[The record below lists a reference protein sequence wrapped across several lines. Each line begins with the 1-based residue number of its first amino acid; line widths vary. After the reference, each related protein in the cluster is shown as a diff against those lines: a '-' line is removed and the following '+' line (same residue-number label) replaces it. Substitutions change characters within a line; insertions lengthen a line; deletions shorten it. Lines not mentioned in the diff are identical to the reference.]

1 MKGIV
6 LSGGTGSRLY
16 PSTISVNKHLLPIYD
31 KPMIFYPISVL
42 LLAGIRDILIITT
55 KEDANLF
62 KNLLG
67 SGDYIGCNFKYEIQ
81 EEPNGIA
88 EAFIIGEKFI
98 GNDNVMLILGDN
110 ILYGSGLSSIIKP
123 IEDNCAKIFPI
134 IVNDPERFGVVE
146 YDQEGQIIS
155 IEEKPKNPKSNFAI
169 PGIYFYPNDVIKIS
183 KIIEP
188 SDRGELE
195 ISSLNEYYLK
205 NNRIK
210 AYNLPRGITW
220 LDTGTP
226 DSLADAIEFVKVI
239 EKRTTKKIAC
249 LEEIALLRGYI
260 TKQQAINA
268 AKRYG
273 KSQYADYI
281 KNIAVD

>member
-6 LSGGTGSRLY
+6 LAGGTGSRLY

-81 EEPNGIA
+81 EAPNGIA

-98 GNDNVMLILGDN
+98 ENDNVMLILGDN

-123 IEDNCAKIFPI
+123 TLDNCAKIFPI

-146 YDQEGQIIS
+146 YDENHQIIS
-155 IEEKPKNPKSNFAI
+155 IEEKPENPKSNYAI
-169 PGIYFYPNDVIKIS
+169 PGIYYYPNDVIKIS
-183 KIIEP
+183 KKIRP
-188 SDRGELE
+188 SARGELE
-195 ISSLNEYYLK
+195 ISSLNEYYLSH
-205 NNRIK
+205 NRIQAVK
-210 AYNLPRGITW
+210 LPRGITW

-226 DSLADAIEFVKVI
+226 ESLADAIEFVKVI

-249 LEEIALLRGYI
+249 LEEIALIRGFI
-260 TKQQAINA
+260 NKKQAIIA
-268 AKRYG
+268 AQRYG
-273 KSQYADYI
+273 KSHYSDYI
-281 KNIAVD
+281 KNLSID

>member
-6 LSGGTGSRLY
+6 LAGGTGSRLY

-67 SGDYIGCNFKYEIQ
+67 NGDYIGCNFKYEIQ

-110 ILYGSGLSSIIKP
+110 ILYGSGLSSIIKTT
-123 IEDNCAKIFPI
+123 EDNCAKIFPI

-155 IEEKPKNPKSNFAI
+155 IEEKPKSPKSNFAI

-260 TKQQAINA
+260 TNQQAIKA

-281 KNIAVD
+281 KNIAVG

>member
-6 LSGGTGSRLY
+6 LAGGTGSRLY

-42 LLAGIRDILIITT
+42 LLSGIRDILIITT
-55 KEDANLF
+55 KEDASLF

-67 SGDYIGCNFKYEIQ
+67 SGDYIGCKFSYEIQ

-123 IEDNCAKIFPI
+123 TLDNCAKIFPI

-155 IEEKPKNPKSNFAI
+155 IEEKPKIPKSNFAI
-169 PGIYFYPNDVIKIS
+169 PGIYYYPNDVIKIS
-183 KIIEP
+183 KTIEP

-195 ISSLNEYYLK
+195 ISSLNEYYLN

-210 AYNLPRGITW
+210 AFNLPRGITW

-260 TKQQAINA
+260 TKQQAIKA

-281 KNIAVD
+281 KNISVD

>member
-6 LSGGTGSRLY
+6 LAGGTGSRLY

-42 LLAGIRDILIITT
+42 LLSGIRDILIITT
-55 KEDANLF
+55 KEDTSLF

-67 SGDYIGCNFKYEIQ
+67 SGDYIGCKFSYEIQ

-123 IEDNCAKIFPI
+123 TLDNCAKIFPI

-155 IEEKPKNPKSNFAI
+155 IEEKPKIPKSNFAI
-169 PGIYFYPNDVIKIS
+169 PGIYYYPNDVIKIS
-183 KIIEP
+183 KTIEP

-195 ISSLNEYYLK
+195 ISSLNEYYLN

-210 AYNLPRGITW
+210 AFNLPRGITW

-260 TKQQAINA
+260 TKQQAIKA

-281 KNIAVD
+281 KNISVD